1 MCSYSSEKDVNCL
14 LTLLLSA
21 SSFIP
26 RLLWRVYPSCNGLV
40 SSTSTWK
47 GTLKKGTLKFW
58 LSAHNHLDELKY
70 PERGSGGWWIKREEE
85 LADIL
90 ASILDQLLLS
100 LGCGLDISVLDVVT
114 LTAPVPGED
123 HNDLQDQYQGDAHR
137 EGCHWPSKQ
146 PGTVS
151 SDHLGQF
158 PI

>member
-1 MCSYSSEKDVNCL
+1 MDNTDCVEEK
-14 LTLLLSA
+14 
-21 SSFIP
+21 
-26 RLLWRVYPSCNGLV
+26 
-40 SSTSTWK
+40 
-47 GTLKKGTLKFW
+47 
-58 LSAHNHLDELKY
+58 
-70 PERGSGGWWIKREEE
+70 

>member
-58 LSAHNHLDELKY
+58 LSAHNHLDDLKY
-70 PERGSGGWWIKREEE
+70 PERGSGGWWITREEE
-85 LADIL
+85 LAGIL